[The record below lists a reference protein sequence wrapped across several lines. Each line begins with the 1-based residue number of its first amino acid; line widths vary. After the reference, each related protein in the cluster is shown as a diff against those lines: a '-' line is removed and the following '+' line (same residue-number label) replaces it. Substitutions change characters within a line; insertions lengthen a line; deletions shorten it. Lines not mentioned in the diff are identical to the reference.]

1 MKKRL
6 AIVFLYC
13 LTIGM
18 AVGQKTKLTPKQK
31 EAKNFIYDYNTGRH
45 NVYKIDSIPKDG
57 ILINKGWRYDLS
69 DNIAYLNKDFDDKK
83 WKLVAIDSPMKEY
96 SVAKKQIGWFRKK
109 IFIDSSLVN
118 KPYSLKILLTGAA
131 EIYLNGKLVT
141 KIGNISK
148 NRKNDELLFSNA
160 SLPYNLTFNNSGEQQ
175 IAVRFLFSE
184 KVDFANSLDM
194 FPLSI
199 RIQKLDGF
207 IKEQIARSTNRM
219 LANGIF
225 IGLFFMTALIHF
237 FFHRFFRR
245 QQFNI
250 LFSISMLIF
259 AIYFGFSSNSDSQE
273 NLEYFIFLSVSKDIL
288 FPLAHL
294 VLLIAVY
301 DYLQYPKRI
310 IFWGVFLVFVSVH
323 FAKFFLPTVR
333 DYAGFSYL
341 ILIANYIILIVQ
353 SSKNKSQ
360 NGKVMLNAIV
370 TFLVILCLTFVFLVV
385 YVSLMASNL
394 YNPQSAGYHLGSSS
408 WFSIILVLFMAGP
421 QLSVSAAIS
430 LSLAKEFVKT
440 NFLLK
445 QKLDEIEALSAEK
458 QQLLASQNEILE
470 HQVKERTDELHQSL
484 EHLKATQTQL
494 IQSEKLASLGEL
506 TAGIAHEIQNPLN
519 FVNNFSELSFEL
531 IDEIPSPPENSGE
544 DWIPEEIPYGGW
556 GAFFGD
562 LKANLQKINL
572 HGKRASSI
580 IKGML
585 EHSRT
590 NSGTKEATDIAK
602 LADEYLRLSFHG
614 LRAKDKS
621 FNANF
626 ELIADETLPKANII
640 PQDIGR
646 VLLNLINNAFYAVNQ
661 QRQNLEKTTN
671 PSNGDLYKPSVLV
684 SIEKNKTNKA
694 HNQVVIKISDNGS
707 GMPEAV
713 KAKIFQPFFTTKPT
727 GQGTGLGLSLA
738 YDIITKGHGGTVECE
753 SMEGNGT
760 TFTINLP
767 I

>member
-519 FVNNFSELSFEL
+519 FVNNFAELSVEL
-531 IDEIPSPPENSGE
+531 I
-544 DWIPEEIPYGGW
+544 EE
-556 GAFFGD
+556 
-562 LKANLQKINL
+562 LKAEGLKGDGKRDEELELMDDIIQNLEKINH

-580 IKGML
+580 VKGML

-590 NSGTKEATDIAK
+590 STGDLQLTDINA
-602 LADEYLRLSFHG
+602 LADEYLRLSYHG
-614 LRAKDKS
+614 LRAKDKGDATTR
-621 FNANF
+621 FNADFVTNF
-626 ELIADETLPKANII
+626 DANLPQIKCVS
-640 PQDIGR
+640 QDIGR
-646 VLLNLINNAFYAVNQ
+646 VLLNLYNNGFYEVYQ
-661 QRQNLEKTTN
+661 KSKLNLPNYN
-671 PSNGDLYKPSVLV
+671 PMLEVSTMAKGKHILIKVKDNANGIPNE
-684 SIEKNKTNKA
+684 IA
-694 HNQVVIKISDNGS
+694 Q
-707 GMPEAV
+707 
-713 KAKIFQPFFTTKPT
+713 KIFQPFFTTKPT
-727 GQGTGLGLSLA
+727 GQGTGLGLSLSF
-738 YDIITKGHGGTVECE
+738 DIIKAHGGDIKVE
-753 SMEGNGT
+753 SQPGVGT
-760 TFTINLP
+760 EFIITLPQNNL
-767 I
+767 